1 MVDCKWLGPRR
12 GESNARSSTRTRRRK
27 QKTTGVKDGGPD
39 ADSVGQWK
47 QWLGLWAQTGR
58 PLEEFWELSPAQT
71 AIMFEARGWM
81 KKRAGAEQL
90 MAFASQMG
98 MSIQKK

>member
-1 MVDCKWLGPRR
+1 MKLTPV
-12 GESNARSSTRTRRRK
+12 RSLFATLLA
-27 QKTTGVKDGGPD
+27 VP
-39 ADSVGQWK
+39 
-47 QWLGLWAQTGR
+47 LGLWAQTGR

-98 MSIQKK
+98 MSVQKK